1 METSRCKAFLA
12 AAELGS
18 LSAAADKLGYTPSGV
33 SQLISALETDLGFSL
48 LHRTRKGVRITSE
61 GGLMIPLVRAF
72 IQQEN
77 ILYENAADILGLNIG
92 TITVAAYSS
101 VATHWLPKVI
111 SDFKRLYPNIQINLL
126 EGIRQEVIKWLD
138 EGIADIGILSGGDD
152 ITHEWIPLAEDPMI
166 AVLPMDHP
174 LAEADK
180 FPLEKCNNE
189 PFIMPAR
196 GSDNDVMRLFNKY
209 DIVPDIAYSTNE
221 SFSAWAMVE
230 NGLGISITNALLMKG
245 WKCDVARVPVEPAEN
260 ITLGITLA
268 SFDNAS
274 PAVKR
279 FVEYTES
286 LLKQ

>member
-48 LHRTRKGVRITSE
+48 LHRTRKGVKITSE

>member
-33 SQLISALETDLGFSL
+33 SQLISAIETDLGFSL
-48 LHRTRKGVRITSE
+48 LYRTRKGVRITSE